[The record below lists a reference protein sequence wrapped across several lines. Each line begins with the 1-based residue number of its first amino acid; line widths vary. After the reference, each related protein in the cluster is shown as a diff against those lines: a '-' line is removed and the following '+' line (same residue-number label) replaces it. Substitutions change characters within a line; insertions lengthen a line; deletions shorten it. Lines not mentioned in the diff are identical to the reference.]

1 MLAQPFGDFLLRQPR
16 GLARTPEALT
26 KELVARGV
34 DGLEHIGG
42 VPCEATQP
50 ANADFGLCKK

>member
-1 MLAQPFGDFLLRQPR
+1 MLTQSLRHLLLRQPS
-16 GLARTPEALT
+16 GLSRTLEALA
-26 KELVARGV
+26 KKLVACCV